1 MNEEQTMSTPSP
13 ADVAANVAPRVFTQ
27 EDVNRQISAARR
39 QQRADYADYEEL
51 QMQAEAADEARARI
65 AEIEEQIAAVESGGP
80 APRELQSRPADA
92 EFIVQLMEERGLAP
106 EDRILLSGAD
116 EATVTMQAERLRAM
130 HLVQGN
136 VAPREGATRTTG
148 RSMDREM
155 REFLDAL
162 QSRNGTY

>member
-1 MNEEQTMSTPSP
+1 MSTPTP
-13 ADVAANVAPRVFTQ
+13 ADVAALTAPRTFTQ
-27 EDVNRQISAARR
+27 GEVDGIIKDRADRIARQQHAEYEDVRAQA
-39 QQRADYADYEEL
+39 QRAE
-51 QMQAEAADEARARI
+51 QAQARI
-65 AEIEEQIAAVESGGP
+65 AEIEAQLEAGTPTGTAVP
-80 APRELQSRPADA
+80 IPDARPADA

-130 HLVQGN
+130 HLVEGN
-136 VAPREGATRTTG
+136 VAPREGFTRTTG

-162 QSRNGTY
+162 QSSNGTY